1 MNQVNSTI
9 GSFISIADA
18 ISAKY
23 LAQIQVMTAEHGA
36 RPPFD
41 DLMTL
46 LKQMEKDLTTNGVKF
61 MEKNRGTGND
71 NTALTN
77 ELKTVIRTTIESFIR
92 QL

>member
-1 MNQVNSTI
+1 MSQVNNTI
-9 GSFISIADA
+9 DSFISIADA
-18 ISAKY
+18 TSAKY
-23 LAQIQVMTAEHGA
+23 LAQVQIMTAEQGT

-46 LKQMEKDLTTNGVKF
+46 LKQMERDLTSYGVKF
-61 MEKNRGTGND
+61 MEKNKGTGND
-71 NTALTN
+71 NTALTQ

>member
-1 MNQVNSTI
+1 MSQVNNTI
-9 GSFISIADA
+9 DSFISIADA
-18 ISAKY
+18 VSAKY
-23 LAQIQVMTAEHGA
+23 LAQVQIMTAEQGA

-46 LKQMEKDLTTNGVKF
+46 LKLMEKDLTAYGVKF
-61 MEKNRGTGND
+61 MEKNRGSETD
-71 NTALTN
+71 DKVLTH